1 MDPNEGVPLIE
12 ALHSGDRDTMLDIL
26 HGVTDKEA
34 KQNILKVPLFFLK
47 SDYKFI
53 YTFVPS

>member
-1 MDPNEGVPLIE
+1 MDPDEGVPLIE

-34 KQNILKVPLFFLK
+34 KQNILKVPLLLFEKK
-47 SDYKFI
+47 SD
-53 YTFVPS
+53 